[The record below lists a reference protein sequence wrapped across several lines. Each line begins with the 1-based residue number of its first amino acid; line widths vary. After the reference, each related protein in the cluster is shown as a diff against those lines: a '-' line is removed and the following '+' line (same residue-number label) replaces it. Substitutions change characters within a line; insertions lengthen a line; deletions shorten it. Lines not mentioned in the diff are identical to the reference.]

1 MLDALFTGHALWF
14 SAPALLGSVL
24 LIIRIV
30 MMSIGGHDTHV
41 DTHIDTHVGADGSH
55 HGHTDASQLFSIQS
69 IIGFITGF
77 GWGGL
82 AALKGTTWDMIWVIL
97 TGLAFGMFIVWLQL
111 FLLAG
116 MRKLSASGNI
126 NINRAMGLQGAVYVE
141 IPGNNTGRGQV
152 TLVIDDKQRI
162 LNAITPDETLP
173 SKTRVNV
180 VGINPDNTI
189 TVRKA

>member
-24 LIIRIV
+24 LVIRIV

-97 TGLAFGMFIVWLQL
+97 TGLAFGAFIVWLQL

-126 NINRAMGLQGAVYVE
+126 NINRAMGSQGVVYVE
-141 IPGNNTGRGQV
+141 VPGNNTGRGQV

-162 LNAITPDETLP
+162 LNAITPDESLP

-180 VGINPDNTI
+180 VGINADNTV